1 MELSLTRTSTNCL
14 YTLGSLRIN
23 GRHQTYTVEYT
34 LSMLPA
40 GQYTVRIVKYSARK
54 QSICIFSSSGEG
66 HEHSPLTVITV
77 CHSWI
82 SCRNYRQPRPSK
94 SPKQSPSSRQSPTK
108 TKSPIGIGLP
118 LIPGAM
124 YKGTPH
130 YGRITD
136 RLMKCTARKES
147 ITLTISGRNCIHEQ
161 PVSHWLRPNTH

>member
-54 QSICIFSSSGEG
+54 QSICIFSSSGDG
-66 HEHSPLTVITV
+66 HGHSPLSVITV

-82 SCRNYRQPRPSK
+82 SCRKFRRPS
-94 SPKQSPSSRQSPTK
+94 
-108 TKSPIGIGLP
+108 KSPIGIGLP

-130 YGRITD
+130 YERITD